1 MRAIA
6 AAQAGVDPAAV
17 TEATHFQADLNY
29 DSLDSVEFV
38 MLLED
43 AFELSIADEE
53 AEKVQT
59 VGAAVDL
66 LCNAL
71 KVVEAAAD

>member
-1 MRAIA
+1 M
-6 AAQAGVDPAAV
+6 
-17 TEATHFQADLNY
+17 NY

-53 AEKVQT
+53 AEQVQT

-66 LCNAL
+66 LCSAL
-71 KVVEAAAD
+71 TVVEAPAD